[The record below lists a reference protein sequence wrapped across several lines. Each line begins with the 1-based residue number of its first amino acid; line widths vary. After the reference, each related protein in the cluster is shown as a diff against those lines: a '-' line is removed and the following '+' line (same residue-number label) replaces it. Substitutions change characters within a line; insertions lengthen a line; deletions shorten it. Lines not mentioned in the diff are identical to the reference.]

1 MRIFVKRENWEDGI
15 WMRLPATKE
24 EAEQVR
30 KRLKEQHPSIM
41 LPFIGAVDSKFPE
54 LENRL
59 VGEIVFPAKNL
70 DRLNQMAERLGSLN
84 GEEEMLFRAAFRLEA
99 PYTAEQILE
108 TLGHLDRYQL
118 HPEIG
123 NLEELG
129 RYLSQEETSKLPE
142 GLEVYVD
149 YAGIGRL
156 RQEDRG
162 YLTEGGYVERRKD
175 LMEQA
180 EAGEEQNRVKEPV
193 TEKRQETEKME
204 KKQDIFAVTLIRESF
219 TDRYVRFALPLP
231 VQELAEKKRQAGIT
245 EEIPERVEISASI
258 DGLLEHLPPGST
270 LEELN
275 QAAKVI
281 EEMETCSGIDWKLT
295 FAALEAE
302 LPGTMEECCRIIQN
316 HQTYELLPFPFLV
329 PESYAHY
336 YLEQADISLPEGLK
350 NHFDYRRYGQEK
362 IRETGAVE
370 TFYGV
375 VVNREHPICLDHGE
389 GQELKLYSPLTLTTF
404 AGYPLFPALLHG
416 EKVLAFQTVIRK
428 EIAKSMQEYGAGGL
442 AETLYN
448 QLLSGKISSIVPDV
462 EEHQGQLW
470 GVAQISTRGEL
481 TERELAGLK
490 EEWKEIAAHGW
501 GDLFASRTLNAG
513 NIRFHA
519 GFWDTERGENLSL
532 MTEEEF
538 GREVGGFEIRM

>member
-1 MRIFVKRENWEDGI
+1 MRIFVKRENWEDGL
-15 WMRLPATKE
+15 WMRLPATEE

-30 KRLKEQHPSIM
+30 RSLEEQHPSIM
-41 LPFIGAVDSKFPE
+41 LPFIGAVDSRFPE
-54 LENRL
+54 LEERL
-59 VGEIVFPAKNL
+59 VGELVYQDQNL
-70 DRLNQMAERLGSLN
+70 DRLNRLAERLESLN
-84 GEEEMLFRAAFRLEA
+84 REEEMLFRAAFQMES
-99 PYTAEQILE
+99 PYTTDQILE
-108 TLGHLDRYQL
+108 TLGHLDRYRL

-129 RYLSQEETSKLPE
+129 RYLSQEATSQLPE
-142 GLEVYVD
+142 GLEAYVD

-156 RQEDRG
+156 RQEGRG
-162 YLTEGGYVERRKD
+162 YLTEGGYVEKRKD
-175 LMEQA
+175 LMEQTD
-180 EAGEEQNRVKEPV
+180 AGEGQNR
-193 TEKRQETEKME
+193 EKGPETEKME
-204 KKQDIFAVTLIRESF
+204 KEQGIFSVTLIRESF
-219 TDRYVRFALPLP
+219 TDRYVRFTLPLP
-231 VQELAEKKRQAGIT
+231 EQELAEKKRQAGIT
-245 EEIPERVEISASI
+245 EEIRERVEIFTSI

-275 QAAKVI
+275 QVAKVI
-281 EEMETCSGIDWKLT
+281 EEMERCSGIDWKLT

-302 LPGTMEECCRIIQN
+302 LPGTMEECCRIIQD
-316 HQTYELLPFPFLV
+316 HQTYEILPFPFLV

-336 YLEQADISLPEGLK
+336 HLEQEGFSIPEGLED
-350 NHFDYRRYGQEK
+350 HFDYRRYGQK
-362 IRETGAVE
+362 KSLETGAAE

-416 EKVLAFQTVIRK
+416 EKMPAFQTVIRK
-428 EIAKSMQEYGAGGL
+428 EIAKSMREYGAGGL

-448 QLLSGKISSIVPDV
+448 QLLSGKISFIVPDV

-501 GDLFASRTLNAG
+501 GDLFASRTLNVG

>member
-15 WMRLPATKE
+15 WMRLPATEE
-24 EAEQVR
+24 EAEQIR
-30 KRLKEQHPSIM
+30 RSLEEQHPSVM
-41 LPFIGAVDSKFPE
+41 LPFIGAVDSRFPE
-54 LENRL
+54 LEQRL
-59 VGEIVFPAKNL
+59 VGELVYQEEKLNH
-70 DRLNQMAERLGSLN
+70 LNQLAERLGSLN
-84 GEEEMLFRAAFRLEA
+84 GEEEMLFRAAFQLEA
-99 PYTAEQILE
+99 PYTTEQILE
-108 TLGHLDRYQL
+108 ILGHLDRYRL

-123 NLEELG
+123 SLEEVG

-142 GLEVYVD
+142 GLEAYVD

-162 YLTEGGYVERRKD
+162 YLTEGGYVEKRKG
-175 LMEQA
+175 LMEQTD
-180 EAGEEQNRVKEPV
+180 AGEGQNR
-193 TEKRQETEKME
+193 EKGPETEKME
-204 KKQDIFAVTLIRESF
+204 KKQGVFSVTLIRKSF
-219 TDRYVRFALPLP
+219 TDRYVRFTLPMP
-231 VQELAEKKRQAGIT
+231 EQELAEKKRQAGIT
-245 EEIPERVEISASI
+245 QEIPERVEISASI

-281 EEMETCSGIDWKLT
+281 EEMETCSGIEWKLT

-302 LPGTMEECCRIIQN
+302 LPGTMKECCCIIQN

-336 YLEQADISLPEGLK
+336 YLEQEGFSIPEGLK
-350 NHFDYRRYGQEK
+350 DHFDYRRYGQEK

-389 GQELKLYSPLTLTTF
+389 RQELKLYSPLTLTTF
-404 AGYPLFPALLHG
+404 AGYPFFPAFLHG
-416 EKVLAFQTVIRK
+416 EKVPVFQTVIRK
-428 EIAKSMQEYGAGGL
+428 EIAKSMREYGAGGL

-519 GFWDTERGENLSL
+519 GFWDAERGENLSL

>member
-1 MRIFVKRENWEDGI
+1 M
-15 WMRLPATKE
+15 T
-24 EAEQVR
+24 
-30 KRLKEQHPSIM
+30 
-41 LPFIGAVDSKFPE
+41 
-54 LENRL
+54 
-59 VGEIVFPAKNL
+59 
-70 DRLNQMAERLGSLN
+70 
-84 GEEEMLFRAAFRLEA
+84 
-99 PYTAEQILE
+99 
-108 TLGHLDRYQL
+108 
-118 HPEIG
+118 
-123 NLEELG
+123 
-129 RYLSQEETSKLPE
+129 
-142 GLEVYVD
+142 VY
-149 YAGIGRL
+149 
-156 RQEDRG
+156 
-162 YLTEGGYVERRKD
+162 K
-175 LMEQA
+175 
-180 EAGEEQNRVKEPV
+180 
-193 TEKRQETEKME
+193 
-204 KKQDIFAVTLIRESF
+204 
-219 TDRYVRFALPLP
+219 
-231 VQELAEKKRQAGIT
+231 QELAEKKRQAGIT
-245 EEIPERVEISASI
+245 EEIPERVEIFTSI
-258 DGLLEHLPPGST
+258 DGLLEHLPPCST

-302 LPGTMEECCRIIQN
+302 LPGTMEECFRVIQN

-336 YLEQADISLPEGLK
+336 YLEQEGFSIPEGLK
-350 NHFDYRRYGQEK
+350 DHFDYRRYGQEK
-362 IRETGAVE
+362 IRETGAAE

-375 VVNREHPICLDHGE
+375 VVNREKPICLDHGE

-404 AGYPLFPALLHG
+404 AGYPFFPALLHG
-416 EKVLAFQTVIRK
+416 EKVPAFQTVIRM
-428 EIAKSMQEYGAGGL
+428 EIAKSMREYGAGGL

-470 GVAQISTRGEL
+470 GVALVSTRGEL
-481 TERELAGLK
+481 TERELAGLR

>member
-30 KRLKEQHPSIM
+30 RSLEEQHPSFM
-41 LPFIGAVDSKFPE
+41 LPFIGAVDSRFPE

-70 DRLNQMAERLGSLN
+70 GRFNQMAEKLGSLN

-108 TLGHLDRYQL
+108 TLGHLDRYRL

-129 RYLSQEETSKLPE
+129 RYLSQEEISQLPE
-142 GLEVYVD
+142 GLEAYVD

-156 RQEDRG
+156 RQECQG
-162 YLTEGGYVERRKD
+162 YLTEGGYVEKRKD
-175 LMEQA
+175 LMEQTD
-180 EAGEEQNRVKEPV
+180 AGKRQNRENELE
-193 TEKRQETEKME
+193 TEKRQGAEKME
-204 KKQDIFAVTLIRESF
+204 KKQGVFAVTLIRESF
-219 TDRYVRFALPLP
+219 TDRYVRFTLPLP
-231 VQELAEKKRQAGIT
+231 EQELAEKKRQAGLT
-245 EEIPERVEISASI
+245 EEISERVEISASI
-258 DGLLEHLPPGST
+258 DGLLEHLPHGST
-270 LEELN
+270 LKELN

-281 EEMETCSGIDWKLT
+281 EEMETCSAIDWKLT

-336 YLEQADISLPEGLK
+336 YLEQEGFSIPEALTD
-350 NHFDYRRYGQEK
+350 HFDYRRYGQEK
-362 IRETGAVE
+362 IRETGAAE

-375 VVNREHPICLDHGE
+375 VVNREHPICPDHGE
-389 GQELKLYSPLTLTTF
+389 GQEMKLYSPLTLTTY
-404 AGYPLFPALLHG
+404 AGYPFFPALIHG
-416 EKVLAFQTVIRK
+416 EKVPAYQAAIRK
-428 EIAKSMQEYGAGGL
+428 EIARSMREYGTGGL
-442 AETLYN
+442 AETLWN
-448 QLLSGKISSIVPDV
+448 QLLARKISAIVPDV
-462 EEHQGQLW
+462 EEHHGRLW
-470 GVAQISTRGEL
+470 GVARVSTAGKL
-481 TERELAGLK
+481 TDRELAGLK

-501 GDLFASRTLNAG
+501 GELFASRTLEEG
-513 NIRFHA
+513 HIRFHA
-519 GFWDTERGENLSL
+519 GFWDTERGENLCL
-532 MTEEEF
+532 LTEEEL
-538 GREVGGFEIRM
+538 GKVGGFEIRM

>member
-1 MRIFVKRENWEDGI
+1 MKIFVKRENWSDGI
-15 WMRLPATKE
+15 WMPLPATKE
-24 EAEQVR
+24 EAEQIR
-30 KRLKEQHPSIM
+30 RSLERQHPSMM
-41 LPFIGAVDSKFPE
+41 LPFVGAVDSRFPE
-54 LENRL
+54 LEERL
-59 VGEIVFPAKNL
+59 VGELVFQEKNL
-70 DRLNQMAERLGSLN
+70 DRLNQLAERLGSLN
-84 GEEEMLFRAAFRLEA
+84 GAEEMLFRAAFRMEA
-99 PYTAEQILE
+99 PYTVGQIQE

-129 RYLSQEETSKLPE
+129 RYLSKEETSQLPE
-142 GLEVYVD
+142 GLEAYVD

-162 YLTEGGYVERRKD
+162 YLTEGGYVEKRKD
-175 LMEQA
+175 LVEQT
-180 EAGEEQNRVKEPV
+180 EAGEEQNREKEP
-193 TEKRQETEKME
+193 ETEKM
-204 KKQDIFAVTLIRESF
+204 QGVFAVTLIRESF
-219 TDRYVRFALPLP
+219 TDRYVRFTLPLP
-231 VQELAEKKRQAGIT
+231 EQELTEKKRQAGIT

-275 QAAKVI
+275 EAAKVV
-281 EEMETCSGIDWKLT
+281 EEMEACSKIDWKRA

-302 LPGTMEECCRIIQN
+302 LPGTMEECCRIIRD
-316 HQTYELLPFPFLV
+316 HQAYEFLPFPFLE
-329 PESYAHY
+329 PESFGHY
-336 YLEQADISLPEGLK
+336 YLEQEGFSLPESLK
-350 NHFDYRRYGQEK
+350 SHFDYRRYGQEK
-362 IRETGAVE
+362 IRETGAAE

-389 GQELKLYSPLTLTTF
+389 EQELKLYSPLTLTTF

-416 EKVLAFQTVIRK
+416 EKMPVFQTVIRK
-428 EIAKSMQEYGAGGL
+428 EIAKSMREYGAGGL

-470 GVAQISTRGEL
+470 GVAQVSTRGEL
-481 TERELAGLK
+481 TERELVGLK

-501 GDLFASRTLNAG
+501 GELLASRTLNTG
-513 NIRFHA
+513 NIRFHT

>member
-30 KRLKEQHPSIM
+30 KRLEEQHSSIM

-108 TLGHLDRYQL
+108 TLGHLDRYRL

-123 NLEELG
+123 SLEELG
-129 RYLSQEETSKLPE
+129 RYLSQEETSQLPE

-149 YAGIGRL
+149 YTGIGRL

-162 YLTEGGYVERRKD
+162 YLTEGGYVEKRKD
-175 LMEQA
+175 LMEQTD
-180 EAGEEQNRVKEPV
+180 AGEGQNREKES
-193 TEKRQETEKME
+193 ETEKME
-204 KKQDIFAVTLIRESF
+204 KKQGVFAVTLIRESF

-231 VQELAEKKRQAGIT
+231 EQELAEKKRRAGIT

-258 DGLLEHLPPGST
+258 DGLLEHLPPGSI

-281 EEMETCSGIDWKLT
+281 EEMETCSAIDWKLT

-302 LPGTMEECCRIIQN
+302 LPGTMEGCCRIIRD

-336 YLEQADISLPEGLK
+336 YLEQEGFSIPEALTD
-350 NHFDYRRYGQEK
+350 HFDYRRYGQEK
-362 IRETGAVE
+362 IRETGAAE

-389 GQELKLYSPLTLTTF
+389 RQELKLYSPLILTTF

-416 EKVLAFQTVIRK
+416 EKMPAFQTVIRK
-428 EIAKSMQEYGAGGL
+428 EIAKSMREYGAGGL

-448 QLLSGKISSIVPDV
+448 QLLSGKVSTIVPDV

-470 GVAQISTRGEL
+470 GVARICTKGEL

-501 GDLFASRTLNAG
+501 GDLFASRILEAG
-513 NIRFHA
+513 HIRFHA
-519 GFWDTERGENLSL
+519 GFWDMERGENLSL

>member
-15 WMRLPATKE
+15 WMRLPATEE
-24 EAEQVR
+24 EAEQIR
-30 KRLKEQHPSIM
+30 RSLEKQHPSIM
-41 LPFIGAVDSKFPE
+41 LPFIGAVDSRFPE

-99 PYTAEQILE
+99 PYTTEQILE
-108 TLGHLDRYQL
+108 TLGHLDRYRL

-123 NLEELG
+123 SFEELG
-129 RYLSQEETSKLPE
+129 RYLSQEETSQLPE

-162 YLTEGGYVERRKD
+162 YLTEGGYVEKRKA
-175 LMEQA
+175 LMEQTD
-180 EAGEEQNRVKEPV
+180 AGEGQNREKESE
-193 TEKRQETEKME
+193 TEKRQETEKKG
-204 KKQDIFAVTLIRESF
+204 KKQGIFAVTLIRESF
-219 TDRYVRFALPLP
+219 TDRYVRFTLPLP
-231 VQELAEKKRQAGIT
+231 EQELAEKKRQAGIT

-281 EEMETCSGIDWKLT
+281 EEMERCSGIDWKLT

-302 LPGTMEECCRIIQN
+302 LPGTMEECCCIIQN
-316 HQTYELLPFPFLV
+316 HQIYELLPFPFLV

-336 YLEQADISLPEGLK
+336 YLEQKGFSIPEGLK
-350 NHFDYRRYGQEK
+350 DHFDYRRYGQEK
-362 IRETGAVE
+362 IRETGVAE

-375 VVNREHPICLDHGE
+375 VVNRQKPICLDHGE

-404 AGYPLFPALLHG
+404 AGYPFFPALLHG
-416 EKVLAFQTVIRK
+416 EKVAAFQTVIRM
-428 EIAKSMQEYGAGGL
+428 EIAKSMREYGAGGL

-470 GVAQISTRGEL
+470 GVAQVSTRGEL
-481 TERELAGLK
+481 TERELAGLR

-501 GDLFASRTLNAG
+501 GDLFASCTLNAG

>member
-30 KRLKEQHPSIM
+30 KRLEEQHSSIM

-108 TLGHLDRYQL
+108 TLGHLDRYRL

-129 RYLSQEETSKLPE
+129 RYLSQEETSQLPE

-149 YAGIGRL
+149 YTGIGRL
-156 RQEDRG
+156 QQEDRG
-162 YLTEGGYVERRKD
+162 YLTEGGYVEKRKD
-175 LMEQA
+175 LMEQTD
-180 EAGEEQNRVKEPV
+180 AGEGQNREKESE

-204 KKQDIFAVTLIRESF
+204 KKQGVFSVTLIRESF

-231 VQELAEKKRQAGIT
+231 EQELAEKKRQAGIT

-281 EEMETCSGIDWKLT
+281 EEMEVCSKIDWKLA

-302 LPGTMEECCRIIQN
+302 LPGTMEECCRIIRD
-316 HQTYELLPFPFLV
+316 HQ
-329 PESYAHY
+329 
-336 YLEQADISLPEGLK
+336 
-350 NHFDYRRYGQEK
+350 
-362 IRETGAVE
+362 
-370 TFYGV
+370 
-375 VVNREHPICLDHGE
+375 
-389 GQELKLYSPLTLTTF
+389 
-404 AGYPLFPALLHG
+404 
-416 EKVLAFQTVIRK
+416 
-428 EIAKSMQEYGAGGL
+428 
-442 AETLYN
+442 
-448 QLLSGKISSIVPDV
+448 
-462 EEHQGQLW
+462 
-470 GVAQISTRGEL
+470 
-481 TERELAGLK
+481 
-490 EEWKEIAAHGW
+490 
-501 GDLFASRTLNAG
+501 RT
-513 NIRFHA
+513 
-519 GFWDTERGENLSL
+519 S
-532 MTEEEF
+532 
-538 GREVGGFEIRM
+538 

>member
-30 KRLKEQHPSIM
+30 RSLEEQHPSIM
-41 LPFIGAVDSKFPE
+41 LPFIGAVDSRFPE

-70 DRLNQMAERLGSLN
+70 DRLNQMAEKLGSLN

-108 TLGHLDRYQL
+108 TLGHLDHYRI

-123 NLEELG
+123 SFEKLG
-129 RYLSQEETSKLPE
+129 RYLSQEETSQLPE

-149 YAGIGRL
+149 YAGIGRF

-162 YLTEGGYVERRKD
+162 YLTEGGYVEKRKD
-175 LMEQA
+175 LMEQTG
-180 EAGEEQNRVKEPV
+180 AGKGQSR
-193 TEKRQETEKME
+193 EKGQETEKKE
-204 KKQDIFAVTLIRESF
+204 KKQGVFSVTLIRESF

-231 VQELAEKKRQAGIT
+231 EQELAEKKRQAGIT
-245 EEIPERVEISASI
+245 EEIPERVEIFTSI
-258 DGLLEHLPPGST
+258 DGLLEHLPPCST

-302 LPGTMEECCRIIQN
+302 LPGTMEECFRVIQN

-336 YLEQADISLPEGLK
+336 YLEQEGFSIPEGLK
-350 NHFDYRRYGQEK
+350 DHFDYRRYGQEK
-362 IRETGAVE
+362 IRETGAAE

-389 GQELKLYSPLTLTTF
+389 GQELKLYSPLTLTTS

-416 EKVLAFQTVIRK
+416 EKVPAFQTVIRK
-428 EIAKSMQEYGAGGL
+428 EIAESMREYGAGGL

-470 GVAQISTRGEL
+470 GVAQISTRGAL

-532 MTEEEF
+532 LTEEEF

>member
-24 EAEQVR
+24 EAERVR
-30 KRLKEQHPSIM
+30 RSLEKQHPSIM
-41 LPFIGAVDSKFPE
+41 LPFIGAVDSRFPE

-84 GEEEMLFRAAFRLEA
+84 GEEEILFRAAFRLEA

-108 TLGHLDRYQL
+108 TLGHLDRYRL

-123 NLEELG
+123 SFEEMG
-129 RYLSQEETSKLPE
+129 KYLSQEETSKLPE
-142 GLEVYVD
+142 GLEAYVD

-162 YLTEGGYVERRKD
+162 YLTEGGYVEKRKD
-175 LMEQA
+175 LMEQTD
-180 EAGEEQNRVKEPV
+180 AGEGQNREKES
-193 TEKRQETEKME
+193 ETEKME
-204 KKQDIFAVTLIRESF
+204 KKQGVFSVTLIRESF
-219 TDRYVRFALPLP
+219 TDRYIRFTLPLP
-231 VQELAEKKRQAGIT
+231 EQELAEKKRQAGIT
-245 EEIPERVEISASI
+245 QEIPERVEIFTSI
-258 DGLLEHLPPGST
+258 DGLLEHLPPCST
-270 LEELN
+270 LEGLN

-302 LPGTMEECCRIIQN
+302 LPGTMEEFCRVIRG

-336 YLEQADISLPEGLK
+336 YLDQEGFSIPEGLK
-350 NHFDYRRYGQEK
+350 DHFDYRRYGQEK
-362 IRETGAVE
+362 IRETGAAE

-375 VVNREHPICLDHGE
+375 VVNREKSICLDHGE

-416 EKVLAFQTVIRK
+416 EKMPAFQTVIRK
-428 EIAKSMQEYGAGGL
+428 EIAKSMREYGAGGL

-448 QLLSGKISSIVPDV
+448 RLLSGKISAIIPDV

-470 GVAQISTRGEL
+470 GVAQVSTRGEL

-490 EEWKEIAAHGW
+490 EEWKEIAVHGW

>member
-30 KRLKEQHPSIM
+30 KRLEEQHPSIM

-118 HPEIG
+118 HQEIRS
-123 NLEELG
+123 LEELG
-129 RYLSQEETSKLPE
+129 RYLSQEATSQLPE
-142 GLEVYVD
+142 GLEAYVD
-149 YAGIGRL
+149 YAGIGWL

-162 YLTEGGYVERRKD
+162 YLTEGGYVEKRKD
-175 LMEQA
+175 LVEQT
-180 EAGEEQNRVKEPV
+180 EAGEEQNREKEPE
-193 TEKRQETEKME
+193 TEKRQETEKM
-204 KKQDIFAVTLIRESF
+204 QGVFAVTLLRESF
-219 TDRYVRFALPLP
+219 TDRYVRFTLPLP
-231 VQELAEKKRQAGIT
+231 EQELAEKKRQAGIT
-245 EEIPERVEISASI
+245 QEIPERVEISASI
-258 DGLLEHLPPGST
+258 DGLLEHLPTCST

-281 EEMETCSGIDWKLT
+281 EEMERCSGIDWKLT

-336 YLEQADISLPEGLK
+336 YLEQAGFSIPEGLK
-350 NHFDYRRYGQEK
+350 DHFDYRRYGQEK
-362 IRETGAVE
+362 IRETGAAE

-389 GQELKLYSPLTLTTF
+389 RQELKLYSPLTLNTC
-404 AGYPLFPALLHG
+404 AGYPLFLALLHG
-416 EKVLAFQTVIRK
+416 ERVPEFQTVIRK
-428 EIAKSMQEYGAGGL
+428 EIVQSMREYGAGGL
-442 AETLYN
+442 AENLYN
-448 QLLSGKISSIVPDV
+448 QLLSGKIFAIVPDV

-470 GVAQISTRGEL
+470 GVAQVRTNGEL
-481 TERELAGLK
+481 TKRELEGLK

-501 GDLFASRTLNAG
+501 GDLFASRTLKVG

-519 GFWDTERGENLSL
+519 GFWDMERGENLSL

-538 GREVGGFEIRM
+538 GKTNY

>member
-1 MRIFVKRENWEDGI
+1 MKIFVKRENWSDGI
-15 WMRLPATKE
+15 WMPLPATKE

-30 KRLKEQHPSIM
+30 RSLERQHPSMM
-41 LPFIGAVDSKFPE
+41 LPFVGAVDSRFPE
-54 LENRL
+54 LEERL
-59 VGEIVFPAKNL
+59 VGELVFQEKNL
-70 DRLNQMAERLGSLN
+70 DRLNQLAERLESLN
-84 GEEEMLFRAAFRLEA
+84 GAEEMLFRSAFRMEA
-99 PYTAEQILE
+99 PYTTEQILE

-118 HPEIG
+118 YPEIG

-129 RYLSQEETSKLPE
+129 RYLSQEETSQLPE
-142 GLEVYVD
+142 GLEAYVD

-162 YLTEGGYVERRKD
+162 YLTEGGYVEKRKD
-175 LMEQA
+175 LVEQT
-180 EAGEEQNRVKEPV
+180 EAGEEQNREKEPE
-193 TEKRQETEKME
+193 TEKRQETEKM
-204 KKQDIFAVTLIRESF
+204 QGVFAVTLIRESF
-219 TDRYVRFALPLP
+219 TDRYVRFTLPLP
-231 VQELAEKKRQAGIT
+231 EQELTEKKRQAGIT

-275 QAAKVI
+275 QAAKVV
-281 EEMETCSGIDWKLT
+281 EEMEACSKIDWKLA

-302 LPGTMEECCRIIQN
+302 LPGTMEECCRIIRN
-316 HQTYELLPFPFLV
+316 HQAYEFLPFPFLE
-329 PESYAHY
+329 PESFGHY
-336 YLEQADISLPEGLK
+336 YLEQEGLSLPESLK
-350 NHFDYRRYGQEK
+350 SHFDYRRYGQEK
-362 IRETGAVE
+362 IRETGAAE

-389 GQELKLYSPLTLTTF
+389 RQELKLYSPLTLTTF

-416 EKVLAFQTVIRK
+416 EKMPAFQTVIRK
-428 EIAKSMQEYGAGGL
+428 EIAKSMREYGVGGL

-470 GVAQISTRGEL
+470 GVAQICTKGEL
-481 TERELAGLK
+481 TEQELSGLK

-501 GDLFASRTLNAG
+501 GDLFAGRTLNAG

>member
-1 MRIFVKRENWEDGI
+1 MRIFVKRENWEDGL
-15 WMRLPATKE
+15 WMRLPATEE

-30 KRLKEQHPSIM
+30 RSLEKQHPSIM
-41 LPFIGAVDSKFPE
+41 LPFIGAVDSRFPE
-54 LENRL
+54 LEERL
-59 VGEIVFPAKNL
+59 VGELVYQDQNL
-70 DRLNQMAERLGSLN
+70 DRLNRLAERLESLN
-84 GEEEMLFRAAFRLEA
+84 REEEMLFRAAFQMES
-99 PYTAEQILE
+99 PYTTDQIIE
-108 TLGHLDRYQL
+108 TLGHLDRYRL

-129 RYLSQEETSKLPE
+129 RYLSQEETSQLPE
-142 GLEVYVD
+142 GLEAYVD

-156 RQEDRG
+156 RQEGRG
-162 YLTEGGYVERRKD
+162 YLTEGGYVEKRKD
-175 LMEQA
+175 LMEQM
-180 EAGEEQNRVKEPV
+180 EAGKDQSREKEP
-193 TEKRQETEKME
+193 ETEKME
-204 KKQDIFAVTLIRESF
+204 KKQGIFAVTLIRESF
-219 TDRYVRFALPLP
+219 TERYVRFTLPLP
-231 VQELAEKKRQAGIT
+231 EQELAEKKRQAGIT

-258 DGLLEHLPPGST
+258 DGLLEHLPSGST

-281 EEMETCSGIDWKLT
+281 EEMEKCSAIDWKLI

-302 LPGTMEECCRIIQN
+302 LPGTLEECCSIIQI

-336 YLEQADISLPEGLK
+336 YLEQEGFFISEALTD
-350 NHFDYRRYGQEK
+350 HFDYRRNGQEK
-362 IRETGAVE
+362 IRETGAAE

-389 GQELKLYSPLTLTTF
+389 RQELKLYSPLTLTTF

-416 EKVLAFQTVIRK
+416 EKMPAFQTAIRK
-428 EIAKSMQEYGAGGL
+428 EIAKSMREYGAGGL

-448 QLLSGKISSIVPDV
+448 QLLSGKISAIVPDV

-470 GVAQISTRGEL
+470 GVAQVSTRGEL
-481 TERELAGLK
+481 TERELSGLK
-490 EEWKEIAAHGW
+490 EEWKVIAAHGW
-501 GDLFASRTLNAG
+501 GDLFASRILNAG

-532 MTEEEF
+532 LTEEEF